1 MYLLCAFNKFEEP
14 QAFLIAPSTQGH
26 HVDFSFS
33 RFEFEDIGKECRE
46 NYDWFKFI
54 DGNEIS
60 DTTIDFCSNGPEP
73 LNKTFSSQN
82 NEITLWM
89 FSDNNLGGKGDKTSN
104 TKIIHQLLG

>member
-1 MYLLCAFNKFEEP
+1 MPPLL
-14 QAFLIAPSTQGH
+14 QGH

-33 RFEFEDIGKECRE
+33 QFKFEDLGGNKCWE

-54 DGNEIS
+54 DGVAVT
-60 DTTIDFCSNGPEP
+60 DKTIKFCNNGPDP

-89 FSDNNLGGKGDKTSN
+89 FSDNGAGGKGDKA
-104 TKIIHQLLG
+104 